1 MASEPS
7 NRTILGWNP
16 IHGTGDSGEALV
28 RAEDPGSLLIPNMG
42 LYGHWDLGIRKG
54 SQRGAQARRAAGSSA
69 LSNW

>member
-1 MASEPS
+1 M
-7 NRTILGWNP
+7 
-16 IHGTGDSGEALV
+16 

-42 LYGHWDLGIRKG
+42 LHGHWDLGIRKG